1 MITSASNPDLA
12 DEVVGLQNAITGATL
27 SSLANLAR
35 LLHGKS
41 PVEIKHGPA
50 HPSEVVGARDGVK
63 LLRYAAKGPRKGSL
77 LVVASLINRF
87 YVLDLLNGISVIDG
101 FCKQGFDVFALDW
114 QPPGKAGLSRN
125 FTDYVDNII
134 PWGAR
139 EAAGGQ
145 DGGVH
150 VLGYCMGGTMA
161 AMHAALHPEQV
172 KALMLLGTPID
183 FHKSGV
189 LATFTKPDVF
199 DADLMV
205 DALGNVPP
213 SMLQAAFKAMAP
225 SSLMNKFW
233 DLSEKA
239 EDADAVIHYAAVE
252 RWLEDNISFPGG
264 LYRPYIRGLYQD
276 NGLVE
281 GTMTVG
287 SRKVDLHQLT
297 MPVLNIMGLK
307 DNIVNVEGSRGL
319 MPFLKNGKELV
330 FDTGHIGLTTSKRAH
345 RDLWPQVHQWAL
357 ENA

>member
-1 MITSASNPDLA
+1 MITSASNPALA
-12 DEVVGLQNAITGATL
+12 DEMVGLQNAITGATL
-27 SSLANLAR
+27 TNLANLAR

-41 PVEIKHGPA
+41 PVEIQHGPA

-63 LLRYAAKGPRKGSL
+63 LLRYAAKAPRRGSL

-87 YVLDLLNGISVIDG
+87 YVLDLLRDVSVIDG
-101 FCKQGFDVFALDW
+101 FCKQGFDVFVLDW
-114 QPPGKAGLSRN
+114 LPPGNAGLNRN
-125 FTDYVDNII
+125 FTDYVDNFI
-134 PWGAR
+134 PWGAQ
-139 EAAGGQ
+139 EAAGGEA
-145 DGGVH
+145 GGVH

-172 KALMLLGTPID
+172 KSLMLLGTPID
-183 FHKSGV
+183 FHRSGI
-189 LATFTKPDVF
+189 LATFTKPHVF

-239 EDADAVIHYAAVE
+239 EDAEAVTHYVAVE

-276 NGLVE
+276 NGLITGE
-281 GTMTVG
+281 MTVG
-287 SRKVDLHQLT
+287 TRKVDLRQLT

-307 DNIVNVEGSRGL
+307 DTIVHTEGSRGL
-319 MPFLKNGKELV
+319 MPFLKNGTELT

-345 RDLWPQVHQWAL
+345 RDLWPQVHTWAL
-357 ENA
+357 EHA